1 MKYKST
7 YEMGADLINEISEQQ
22 LQSKS
27 ILFGGIT
34 GIFAIVLL
42 SIAILT
48 KFWWLLIP
56 MSVGIG
62 FGTYLILKLRKTI
75 KETTNVD
82 FLKGMSAK
90 LKVNVELN
98 DGAIFYSTKLD
109 NKKNIFSYKGIKK
122 VAQSKNYFILTVM
135 QKGQEVPI
143 FVRKK
148 DVGDA
153 KTFLK
158 FVDEKRKEKK

>member
-56 MSVGIG
+56 MVVGVG
-62 FGTYLILKLRKTI
+62 FGIYLILKLRKTI

-82 FLKGMSAK
+82 FLKGMGAK

-98 DGAIFYSTKLD
+98 DGAIFYSTKFD
-109 NKKNIFSYKGIKK
+109 NKKSIFSYKGIKK